1 MSVDFS
7 PIAIFRTLER
17 HGVRYIVIG
26 GVAGNLHGSS
36 VVTNDTDVCY
46 DRDRENLIRLAA
58 ALRELEARPRGFP
71 PDLPFILD
79 EQTLRNGDVF
89 TFETT
94 RGPFDCLATPQP
106 TNGYAQLEANSAL
119 VEIADDLEVRLCSL
133 DDLIRMKR
141 AAGRAKDLFAL
152 EHLEEL
158 QRLIRENN
166 FGENAPNS

>member
-1 MSVDFS
+1 MSADFS
-7 PIAIFRTLER
+7 PIAIFRALER
-17 HGVRYIVIG
+17 HAVRYVVIG

-36 VVTNDTDVCY
+36 VVTNDTDICY
-46 DRDRENLIRLAA
+46 QRDRKNLALLAA
-58 ALRELEARPRGFP
+58 ALRDLDARPRGFP

-89 TFETT
+89 TFDTIH
-94 RGPFDCLATPQP
+94 GPFDCLATPQP
-106 TNGYAQLEANSAL
+106 TNGYAQLEANSMD
-119 VEIADDLEVRLCSL
+119 VEIADDLTVKLCSL

-158 QRLIRENN
+158 QRLITESEPSN
-166 FGENAPNS
+166 